1 MATDFTTVTTAV
13 QALIDAATKPL
24 NDTIADLK
32 TQLAAAEQDA
42 IMFYWFKSDATGAS
56 TIYVYNPITGKKRA
70 ITTNEWTAIQAVT
83 PAAKVVTIKD
93 ADVKAIP
100 NA

>member
-1 MATDFTTVTTAV
+1 MAVDFSTINAAV
-13 QALIDAATKPL
+13 QAQVDAATRPL
-24 NDTIADLK
+24 EATIASLK
-32 TQLAAAEQDA
+32 ADLAAAEQES
-42 IMFYWFKSDATGAS
+42 IMFYWFKSDATGAA

-70 ITTNEWTAIQAVT
+70 ITTNEWTAIKAVT
-83 PAAKVVTIKD
+83 PTATVVTIKD